1 MTRGTRAEVRVA
13 FVAIGGVAA
22 VTWVYF
28 AWLHVTNATTVA
40 LSYLLLLLFV
50 AASSRLAVAIVVS
63 IVAALAFNFFF
74 LPPVGTLAI
83 SDPQNWMAFVTFLV
97 VSLVAS
103 RLSSVARDRQREAVD
118 RRDEL
123 GRLFE
128 LGRDVLRATD
138 GEDAIQRL
146 ADSVAQRFVLDYV
159 AICLPNGGG
168 FDRHEAGTL
177 PGGSVLGIA
186 DLQRAFGV
194 AAGIAGEA
202 REAGGARHEAVA
214 GNPGLLVQ
222 LVPLQHGARAI
233 GVLAIASRPIEPATL
248 DAVASVVAIAIERLD
263 LLEARTRAEISRR
276 SVEIKSTLLAS
287 LAHDLRTP
295 LTAIRL
301 AVNNLND
308 PDLTDVQ
315 RAGQVDVAVTGVD
328 RLARLFENILEM
340 TRIDADVIAPSL
352 RWVYPSE
359 VIEAARSQVEHAV
372 RAHRIDVVDRST
384 NHAVCLDARL
394 TSKAL
399 AHLLENAAQYSPE
412 GSTITVTH
420 ELAGDELLVS
430 VRDRGAG
437 ITEADKPHLFE
448 RFYRGGAA
456 WQYAPGT
463 GMGLAITRGLLAAE
477 GGRVWA
483 ENCVDGGALF
493 SMLVP
498 AASRSDP
505 AAPLRASL
513 APPDGSLDRPPPRRD
528 RTFPA
533 SSVQPPASSPSS
545 RTE

>member
-1 MTRGTRAEVRVA
+1 MSWPLASRLLTPGTRAELRVA
-13 FVAIGGVAA
+13 FVAICGLAA

-28 AWLHVTNATTVA
+28 AWLHITNATTVA
-40 LSYLLLLLFV
+40 LSYLMLLLFV
-50 AASSRLAVAIVVS
+50 AASSRLAVAIIVS

-74 LPPVGTLAI
+74 LPPVGTFAI

-128 LGRDVLRATD
+128 LGRDVLRTSD
-138 GEDAIQRL
+138 GDDAIQRL
-146 ADSVAQRFVLDYV
+146 AGSVAQRFVLDYV
-159 AICLPNGGG
+159 AICLPNGAG
-168 FDRHEAGTL
+168 FERHEAGTL
-177 PGGSVLGIA
+177 QGGSVLRIA
-186 DLQRAFGV
+186 DLQRAFGG
-194 AAGIAGEA
+194 AAGD
-202 REAGGARHEAVA
+202 
-214 GNPGLLVQ
+214 PGLPVQ
-222 LVPLQHGARAI
+222 LVPLRSGARAI
-233 GVLAIASRPIEPATL
+233 GLLAVASRPIEPGTL

-295 LTAIRL
+295 LTAIGL

-308 PDLTDVQ
+308 PDLTAVQ

-340 TRIDADVIAPSL
+340 TRIDADVIAPAL

-372 RAHRIDVVDRST
+372 RAHRIEVVDRST

-394 TSKAL
+394 TSTAL
-399 AHLLENAAQYSPE
+399 AHLLENAAQYTPA

-420 ELAGDELLVS
+420 ELTVDGLLVS
-430 VRDRGAG
+430 VRDQGAG
-437 ITEADKPHLFE
+437 ITEAEKPHLFE

-456 WQYAPGT
+456 WRYAPGT

-498 AASRSDP
+498 AANRS
-505 AAPLRASL
+505 AASNP
-513 APPDGSLDRPPPRRD
+513 
-528 RTFPA
+528 
-533 SSVQPPASSPSS
+533 QPPASSSS
-545 RTE
+545 L